1 MAIQAAGRRTRQ
13 LPLALALFCALM
25 GCAVLASN
33 AEARPHASVFW
44 SLPHAGLL
52 LPASASAAES
62 TLEVNVS
69 PDPVESITTQI
80 GATGSTEM
88 GDLSEVSWSVHPA
101 GGTGCGPNP
110 REDAGAIATIS
121 PQEIG
126 PFAGEYSQTAT
137 WTPKAS
143 GSYLLCGWLLD
154 WPISTVKA
162 HTSLPFSV
170 RAPHLSVSLKAPA
183 TVRVGR
189 RFHVTTTAQAEAPR
203 KLYEYI
209 IPSRGG
215 VCPANAAAASSRAHV
230 IDPNL
235 GPSANVNI
243 WSVNGGPFSKTS
255 SESFRRSGAWLVC
268 AYFQY
273 GNTSNPP
280 EASAS
285 AAIRVLRPPFRH

>member
-1 MAIQAAGRRTRQ
+1 MNR
-13 LPLALALFCALM
+13 LALLLVCAFS
-25 GCAVLASN
+25 AVL
-33 AEARPHASVFW
+33 
-44 SLPHAGLL
+44 LTGG
-52 LPASASAAES
+52 SASAAES
-62 TLEVNVS
+62 TLEVTVGA
-69 PDPVESITTQI
+69 DPVESITTQI
-80 GATGSTEM
+80 GATSSTEE

-121 PQEIG
+121 PEKIG
-126 PFAGEYSQTAT
+126 PFAGEYSWTAT

-162 HTSLPFSV
+162 HASLPFSV
-170 RAPHLSVSLKAPA
+170 RPPHLSVSLRVPA

-209 IPSRGG
+209 IPKRGRA
-215 VCPANAAAASSRAHV
+215 CPENASAASSRAHV
-230 IDPNL
+230 VDPDL
-235 GPSANVNI
+235 GAGANVNI
-243 WSVNGGPFSKTS
+243 WSVNGGPFSKKF
-255 SESFRRSGAWLVC
+255 SESLGRPGAWLVC
-268 AYFQY
+268 AYYQY
-273 GNTSNPP
+273 GSTSNPP

-285 AAIRVLRPPFRH
+285 AAITVLGRTRHGHRRHHSHRHHSRLAG